1 MTRLLPKV
9 IDNNYQGPKI
19 ALYFFHTKQD
29 KHEAGN
35 DILFWVLEGKDIKR
49 NEITLNMNKT

>member
-19 ALYFFHTKQD
+19 ALYFFIIFMIVNTWISFVHFLAED
-29 KHEAGN
+29 AGKN
-35 DILFWVLEGKDIKR
+35 
-49 NEITLNMNKT
+49 